1 MRRKRLRDVLADKL
15 SPEELRKIYNS
26 YDVIGDVAVIRL
38 RDDVADKAEIIA
50 EAIMETQSRVKTV
63 LRQVS
68 PVSDVYRIRRLEWV
82 RGEKKT
88 ETKYKE
94 FGCVFKVDL
103 AKAYFSPRLSNE
115 RIRIARKIKEGEVIV
130 NMFAGVGTYSII
142 IAKHSKPKKVYS
154 IDINP
159 EAVRY
164 MKENIAINKVQ
175 ETVIPIFGDA
185 REVIEKHL
193 KGKADRILMP
203 LPERALEYLDC
214 AVEALKPVEGWI
226 HYYSFE
232 HGKKPVSYT
241 HLTLPTN

>member
-1 MRRKRLRDVLADKL
+1 MEMRRKRLRDVLADKL

-164 MKENIAINKVQ
+164 MEQNIAINKVQ
-175 ETVIPIFGDA
+175 GIVVPILGDA
-185 REVIEKHL
+185 REVIEKNL
-193 KGKADRILMP
+193 KRQADRILMP
-203 LPERALEYLDC
+203 LPEKALEYLD
-214 AVEALKPVEGWI
+214 
-226 HYYSFE
+226 
-232 HGKKPVSYT
+232 
-241 HLTLPTN
+241 